1 MKTYNVKMKIYYAH
15 CMAIYNT
22 KIEERDI
29 ASLNNLGFDV
39 LNPNQEIHQEKCQ
52 EFENPMDYFL
62 NLVNICDAL
71 AFRSLPT
78 GKIPAGIYKEIMEA
92 QRLGIPIIELPVNP
106 ILREMTVE
114 QTRAY
119 LTEVGQR

>member
-1 MKTYNVKMKIYYAH
+1 MKIYYAH

-29 ASLNNLGFDV
+29 ALLNNLGFDV

-52 EFENPMDYFL
+52 EFENSMDYFL

-71 AFRSLPT
+71 AFRALPT
-78 GKIPAGIYKEIMEA
+78 GKIPAGVYKEIMEA
-92 QRLGIPIIELPVNP
+92 QRLGIPIIELPVNH